1 MPDSAL
7 ELATVSDETDPW
19 GNRPQRCKQDALVRN
34 VPGVLVARGEGIS
47 EPQRG
52 GIAASLERA
61 VSRPLGMR
69 LHTTGTHMRVVCQ
82 GKPGVSLCW
91 SVRALGCVVGMG
103 NRSQVL
109 NGYVRIGPRSPN
121 VLGSWETGRLA
132 EVSLSHLH
140 FGKSSW
146 RLSRDPAGEGRTR
159 GRGTEKAALAE
170 APVFLLTNTRT
181 RDGLWQ

>member
-91 SVRALGCVVGMG
+91 NVRC
-103 NRSQVL
+103 
-109 NGYVRIGPRSPN
+109 
-121 VLGSWETGRLA
+121 TG
-132 EVSLSHLH
+132 V
-140 FGKSSW
+140 
-146 RLSRDPAGEGRTR
+146 R
-159 GRGTEKAALAE
+159 GRDGKQESGPEWLCEDWPSVPQCTGELGDWE
-170 APVFLLTNTRT
+170 A
-181 RDGLWQ
+181 G